1 MGTAQLI
8 LVISLVFLVFVIVI
22 DRSCTYIKK
31 ANSTHTEQQ
40 NLMNKGALHIGKE
53 KPVAVVSK
61 ERRGRRKGKGKK
73 EKGKRPINVNV
84 SMAGGQ
90 LLPTRLALVSSL
102 LPVKVELVVT
112 SKNQATLW
120 KCTLV
125 YDLALTAR
133 CRVQSSVVDHK
144 VVPIKISLRSK
155 T

>member
-1 MGTAQLI
+1 
-8 LVISLVFLVFVIVI
+8 
-22 DRSCTYIKK
+22 
-31 ANSTHTEQQ
+31 
-40 NLMNKGALHIGKE
+40 MNKGALHIGKE

-102 LPVKVELVVT
+102 LLVKVELVVT
-112 SKNQATLW
+112 WKNQATLW

-125 YDLALTAR
+125 YL
-133 CRVQSSVVDHK
+133 
-144 VVPIKISLRSK
+144 
-155 T
+155 